1 MEFILTYVII
11 GFCTV
16 FGWNAGQKVWD
27 KYIEPEIN
35 IEQPAIQHDT
45 TRSK

>member
-1 MEFILTYVII
+1 MFILYWAAA

-27 KYIEPEIN
+27 HYIEPPA
-35 IEQPAIQHDT
+35 IEQPAT
-45 TRSK
+45 TERKEKTH